1 MAARPKRHGT
11 LIRDFWEGLIRD
23 VLPPASV
30 VGRHHVVMNLL
41 KGHEGAA
48 EMKGDQLR
56 SSVGWHR
63 EGGTDSFIVRLL
75 TESLIWLTAKSFYHL
90 KRLWSEQLIALG
102 GK

>member
-41 KGHEGAA
+41 KEHEGAA
-48 EMKGDQLR
+48 EMKGNQLSKDQL
-56 SSVGWHR
+56 VGTGKGR
-63 EGGTDSFIVRLL
+63 QILL
-75 TESLIWLTAKSFYHL
+75 
-90 KRLWSEQLIALG
+90 
-102 GK
+102 